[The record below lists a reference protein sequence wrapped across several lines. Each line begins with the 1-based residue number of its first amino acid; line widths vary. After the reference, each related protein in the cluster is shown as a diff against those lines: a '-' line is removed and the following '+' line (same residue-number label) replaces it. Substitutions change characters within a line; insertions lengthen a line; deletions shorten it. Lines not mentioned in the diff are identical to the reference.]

1 MKSKST
7 KFNKLPSTQKYLNIA
22 EIKDNVVVFNDG
34 SLKAVLLVSSINF
47 ALKSGEEQEAIIQN
61 YVSFLNSLRRPIQ
74 VIIQSRLLNID
85 YYLLNLEQI
94 KKEIINELLKTQIT
108 DYIQFIRELIKMG
121 DIMSKRFYVVVSY
134 NPLGDSKKGFFAQ
147 TAELFSSASK
157 ITLDRKKFEKY
168 KIVLSREVS
177 YIISGLSSMGIKSI
191 QLDTQS
197 LIELFYNSY
206 NFEVAQREKLETLN
220 KLRVEDE

>member
-1 MKSKST
+1 MKSKSI
-7 KFNKLPSTQKYLNIA
+7 KSNKLSSTQKYLNIA

-47 ALKSGEEQEAIIQN
+47 ALKSEEEQEAIVQN

-94 KKEIINELLKTQIT
+94 KKEIMNELLKTQIT
-108 DYIQFIRELIKMG
+108 DYIQFIRELIKLG
-121 DIMSKRFYVVVSY
+121 DIMSKRFYVVISY

-168 KIVLSREVS
+168 KIVLLREVS

-220 KLRVEDE
+220 KLRVEEE

>member
-1 MKSKST
+1 MKSKQ
-7 KFNKLPSTQKYLNIA
+7 KIKLPSTQKYLDIA

-47 ALKSGEEQEAIIQN
+47 ALKSEEEQEAIIQN

-85 YYLLNLEQI
+85 YYLTNLEQT
-94 KKEIINELLKTQIT
+94 KKEITNELLKMQIA
-108 DYIQFIRELIKMG
+108 DYIQFIRELIKLG
-121 DIMSKRFYVVVSY
+121 DIMNRRFYVVISY
-134 NPLGDSKKGFFAQ
+134 DPLRNTRKGFFTQ
-147 TAELFSSASK
+147 VSELFSSASG
-157 ITLDRKKFEKY
+157 IILDRKRFEKY
-168 KIVLSREVS
+168 RVALSREVS
-177 YIISGLSSMGIKSI
+177 YIVSGLSSMGIKSV

-206 NFEVAQREKLETLN
+206 NFKIAQKEKLETLD
-220 KLRVEDE
+220 KLRVEE